1 MTAGYASRTM
11 WTVLA
16 LGLLSPI
23 VWALMGAD
31 PIPALEP
38 WMDQHVP
45 GWLTSPVGATTGTL
59 ILAMGVGMVLGV
71 GRGRAATTH
80 LSTLAH
86 EFGHGL
92 IAALLGGRIH
102 RITVSRDG
110 SGLAHIAFPG
120 RGSVRRF
127 LVSFAG
133 YLAPGVFGVASVQVA
148 LAGLGTAWLAYLAVL
163 LGIML
168 VLTVRSWWGVLM
180 ALLLGAAGWAL
191 LALGSGW
198 LAVVVV
204 AGLAGAMLGGGVLDA
219 TAQWRLTRT
228 AVTTDAGAMAT
239 QTGLPARFF
248 AGLQLACA
256 VALAGVGFALPFAG

>member
-1 MTAGYASRTM
+1 
-11 WTVLA
+11 
-16 LGLLSPI
+16 
-23 VWALMGAD
+23 
-31 PIPALEP
+31 
-38 WMDQHVP
+38 
-45 GWLTSPVGATTGTL
+45 
-59 ILAMGVGMVLGV
+59 
-71 GRGRAATTH
+71 
-80 LSTLAH
+80 
-86 EFGHGL
+86 
-92 IAALLGGRIH
+92 
-102 RITVSRDG
+102 
-110 SGLAHIAFPG
+110 
-120 RGSVRRF
+120 
-127 LVSFAG
+127 
-133 YLAPGVFGVASVQVA
+133 VFGVASVQVA

-219 TAQWRLTRT
+219 TTQWRLTRT